1 MRVSG
6 FKGYGFGA
14 DEQPQRV
21 LVWEP
26 IGTATKYTFYQRGRI
41 EPLQQW
47 TIFADGRRIEAN
59 QRARYW
65 TETLGPQVWVKA
77 GPPNGYYCSSSPIEH
92 IPW

>member
-26 IGTATKYTFYQRGRI
+26 IGTATKYTFYQRGHI
-41 EPLQQW
+41 EPLQQFV
-47 TIFADGRRIEAN
+47 IMRDG
-59 QRARYW
+59 QRHELTVRGRHWA
-65 TETLGPQVWVKA
+65 ECLGPMIWQQDQKRPYHAPVLR
-77 GPPNGYYCSSSPIEH
+77 EL
-92 IPW
+92 